1 MHNIIFK
8 ILLFIFILIICY
20 LIYYYT
26 TNNYTNNSNQN
37 LDNFDIDNMLV
48 IKRTPEYSNL
58 INKLIDDKSFI
69 FNQEQIKILKNPQQI
84 FNIKKNNE
92 QQDVID
98 NISNIIYQSTDKLD
112 NIPINDNTNN
122 QNIQNIQTDL
132 KNEII
137 DLSNK
142 EYDKITNMLKNDIEQ
157 IIEPNTFNT
166 GVLKNDIGQ
175 IKNYLNNY
183 YQDLYGNRVDAS
195 LKDYFIAY
203 YTLMNSNDDVGFPVD
218 TEIGKSNFLIPDQYK
233 FNSHLT
239 NAYNIDWNR
248 IINPLGYSM

>member
-1 MHNIIFK
+1 MQNIIFK
-8 ILLFIFILIICY
+8 ILLFIFIIIICY

-26 TNNYTNNSNQN
+26 TNNYTDNSTQN

-69 FNQEQIKILKNPQQI
+69 FNEEQIKILKNQQQI
-84 FNIKKNNE
+84 FNIKKNKE
-92 QQDVID
+92 QDVID

-112 NIPINDNTNN
+112 NIPINNNPNN
-122 QNIQNIQTDL
+122 QNIQTDFGD
-132 KNEII
+132 EII

-142 EYDKITNMLKNDIEQ
+142 EYQKITNMLKNDIEQ
-157 IIEPNTFNT
+157 IIEPNSFNT
-166 GVLKNDIGQ
+166 GVLKNDIEQ
-175 IKNYLNNY
+175 IKNYLDNY
-183 YQDLYGNRVDAS
+183 YQDVYGNRVDAS

-203 YTLMNSNDDVGFPVD
+203 YTLINSNDNVGFPVN
-218 TEIGKSNFLIPDQYK
+218 TQIGKSNFLIPDQYQ